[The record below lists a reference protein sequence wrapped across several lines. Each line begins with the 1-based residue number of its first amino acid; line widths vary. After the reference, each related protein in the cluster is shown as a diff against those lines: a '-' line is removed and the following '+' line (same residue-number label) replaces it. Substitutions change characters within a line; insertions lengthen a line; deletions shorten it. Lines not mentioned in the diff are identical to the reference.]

1 MIIVNSISG
10 GKTSSYMA
18 KHYNADVNIFS
29 LIRIDSNLCKPKDES
44 IVKYVSEKINMDFIA
59 TAESDKTLFLL
70 RDLEQVI
77 GSTITWVTGNTFEET
92 IKRKG
97 GILPN
102 MMLRFCTQE
111 MKMRPIFEY
120 CYNNYGKVKMNIGF
134 RWDEMERAN
143 SQNTHF
149 KTIIGKSASGRNK
162 WAEVEW
168 RECAYPLIEDKVIH
182 PQVIKWVNNT
192 KLIFPVDSNC
202 VGCFHKPLQQLR
214 KNFEDEPD
222 KMNWFMNQEK
232 FTKNGNKK
240 MQWKKEASYD
250 KIKKLGLQTDF
261 FFGTGSGCNAG
272 FCTD

>member
-18 KHYNADVNIFS
+18 KHYNADINIFS
-29 LIRIDSNLCKPKDES
+29 LIRIESNLCKPKDES
-44 IVKYVSEKINMDFIA
+44 IIKYVSDKINMDFIA
-59 TAESDKTLFLL
+59 TAESDKTLLLL
-70 RDLEQVI
+70 RDLEQII
-77 GSTITWVTGNTFEET
+77 GTSITWVTGQTFEET

-120 CYNNYGKVKMNIGF
+120 CYTNYGKVKMNIGF

-143 SQNTHF
+143 NQNTHF
-149 KTIIGKSASGRNK
+149 KTIIGKSTSGRNK

-168 RECAYPLIEDKVIH
+168 RECVYPLIDDKVIH
-182 PQVIKWVNNT
+182 PQIIKWVKNT
-192 KLIFPVDSNC
+192 NLIFPPDSNC

-214 KNFEDEPD
+214 KNFEDEPE
-222 KMNWFMNQEK
+222 KMNWFMQQEK
-232 FTKNGNKK
+232 LTKSGKK
-240 MQWKKEASYD
+240 KLQWKKEASYD

-261 FFGTGSGCNAG
+261 FFGTGAGCNAG

>member
-1 MIIVNSISG
+1 MKIVNSISG

-18 KHYNADVNIFS
+18 KHYDADINIFS
-29 LIRIDSNLCKPKDES
+29 LVRIESKLCKPKDKS
-44 IVKYVSEKINMDFIA
+44 IIRYVSEKIDMDFIA
-59 TAESDKTLFLL
+59 TAESDTTLFLL
-70 RDLEQVI
+70 RDLEQLI
-77 GSTITWVTGNTFEET
+77 GSSITWVTGYTFEET

-111 MKMRPIFEY
+111 MKMRPIFDY
-120 CYNNYGKVKMNIGF
+120 CYNNFGKVKMNIGF
-134 RWDEMERAN
+134 RWDEIERAN
-143 SQNTHF
+143 NQNTHF

-182 PQVIKWVNNT
+182 PQVIKWVQNNN
-192 KLIFPVDSNC
+192 LIFPPDSNC

-214 KNFEDEPD
+214 KNFEDEPE
-222 KMNWFMNQEK
+222 KMNWFMQQEK
-232 FTKNGNKK
+232 LTKSGNKK
-240 MQWKKEASYD
+240 LQWKKEASYD

-272 FCTD
+272 YCTD